1 MTARD
6 VHQPPSLLSQNTNTL
21 NQAFFVTSKRPWPQ
35 HRRLQAGQL
44 AELSI
49 VDCEIGATTVIYET
63 AELIAAPNW
72 TPDGNWLIFNADGR
86 IFRISPDGQREPDR
100 IKTTP
105 LEDLNNNHVL
115 SPDGKQ
121 IYLSSQ
127 DEHLYRVAIE
137 GGQLE
142 LVSNQ

>member
-1 MTARD
+1 M
-6 VHQPPSLLSQNTNTL
+6 
-21 NQAFFVTSKRPWPQ
+21 
-35 HRRLQAGQL
+35 
-44 AELSI
+44 
-49 VDCEIGATTVIYET
+49 
-63 AELIAAPNW
+63 IAAPNW

-100 IKTTP
+100 IETAP

-127 DEHLYRVAIE
+127 DEHLYRIAIE

-142 LVSNQ
+142 RVSNQ

>member
-1 MTARD
+1 M
-6 VHQPPSLLSQNTNTL
+6 
-21 NQAFFVTSKRPWPQ
+21 
-35 HRRLQAGQL
+35 
-44 AELSI
+44 
-49 VDCEIGATTVIYET
+49 
-63 AELIAAPNW
+63 IAAPNW
-72 TPDGNWLIFNADGR
+72 TPDGNWLIFNADDR

-100 IKTTP
+100 IETAP